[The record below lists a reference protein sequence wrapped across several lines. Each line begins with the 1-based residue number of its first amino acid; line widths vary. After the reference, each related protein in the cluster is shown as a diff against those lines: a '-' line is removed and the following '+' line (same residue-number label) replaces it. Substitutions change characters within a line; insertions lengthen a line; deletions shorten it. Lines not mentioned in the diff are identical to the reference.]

1 MTSLGGGQLEL
12 AGADGLREVPVERV
26 DVLDVLGPVSWRRQR
41 APRTPSCAPGAFRAI
56 RPMPRHFSECTST
69 GYKQALAGLRQA
81 GVRRVVL
88 TSTSGTLAVSRDP
101 ARIDDEVSGSALE
114 FISSWPYYRTKYFA
128 EQLALEHSRPDFEI
142 VVINPS
148 LLLGPGDLRE
158 SSTAD
163 VRRFVEGAFAVTP
176 RGGLAL
182 VDVRDAAEGAV
193 LAAEKGRAGE
203 RYI

>member
-1 MTSLGGGQLEL
+1 SRDP
-12 AGADGLREVPVERV
+12 ADAEALQRLHVDGTRE
-26 DVLDVLGPVSWRRQR
+26 
-41 APRTPSCAPGAFRAI
+41 
-56 RPMPRHFSECTST
+56 
-69 GYKQALAGLRQA
+69 ALAGLRQA

-88 TSTSGTLAVSRDP
+88 TSTSGTLAVSREP
-101 ARIDDEVSGSALE
+101 ARIDDERSGDPLE
-114 FISSWPYYRTKYFA
+114 FIASWPYYRTKYYA
-128 EQLALEHSRPDFEI
+128 EKLALEQSSADFEV

-163 VRRFVEGAFAVTP
+163 VRRFLEGAFAVTP

-193 LAAEKGRAGE
+193 LALDQGDRKSTR
-203 RYI
+203 